1 MRQDSRRLLEQLQ
14 EVTEKWLIDFD
25 FAVSNSP
32 EVGRELRDFELR
44 VARLDEVLRH
54 RINS

>member
-44 VARLDEVLRH
+44 LARLDEVLRH